1 MERAVASEFAPTAFC
16 RRARHRRSNREPCVH
31 DLASD
36 GSIVE
41 RHQVSGLVTALDPVL
56 RVTSGTWI
64 AHGSGTAD
72 RGTAD
77 AFDRVQIAGDGE
89 VFRFYRTADAC
100 HVNSLDDGMNPMRRP
115 CANQLRPRPA
125 RSSEDLDGNA
135 MKNTIYALLVSA
147 LAAAP
152 ATRNA
157 AELRSSALAKQ
168 LVTLMAEQGLGT
180 VAARDP
186 DSPDRFVAAMAF
198 PEVQLLVVA
207 AQYPAATLIQDQIAS
222 KRFTDIYAELQAAPM
237 KESKLF
243 FQDIG
248 CDGIGGPGENVDVMY
263 EHEKDQTLFDG
274 DWKRARLSKTA
285 YDEKLSTAD
294 GQYSRLLEILI
305 AGLKA
310 S

>member
-1 MERAVASEFAPTAFC
+1 
-16 RRARHRRSNREPCVH
+16 
-31 DLASD
+31 
-36 GSIVE
+36 
-41 RHQVSGLVTALDPVL
+41 
-56 RVTSGTWI
+56 
-64 AHGSGTAD
+64 
-72 RGTAD
+72 
-77 AFDRVQIAGDGE
+77 
-89 VFRFYRTADAC
+89 
-100 HVNSLDDGMNPMRRP
+100 
-115 CANQLRPRPA
+115 
-125 RSSEDLDGNA
+125 

-152 ATRNA
+152 ATRHA

-168 LVTLMAEQGLGT
+168 LVTVMAERGLGT

-198 PEVQLLVVA
+198 PDVQLLVVA
-207 AQYPAATLIQDQIAS
+207 ARYPAPTLVQDQLAA